1 MRIEVEVSFSFKH
14 DLEGDYRTLDVPEGC
29 DVECALR
36 SWVERHPTA
45 RERVFDASGGIRRHV
60 NALVN
65 GGNVTLRQGFRTKLR
80 DGDRLTILPPA
91 GGG

>member
-1 MRIEVEVSFSFKH
+1 MRIEIELAFSFKR
-14 DLEGDYRTLDVPEGC
+14 DLDADYRSLELDDGM
-29 DVECALR
+29 DVEGALR
-36 SWVERHPTA
+36 AWAERHPIA
-45 RERVFDASGGIRRHV
+45 IERLFDDEGRIRRHI

-65 GGNVTLRQGFRTKLR
+65 GGNVTLREGFRTKLC